1 MAEQPRNPGG
11 ASEATGRSVDPL
23 GAAAPEQELVPEAEQ
38 SNSQSRNLFKT
49 LIGIAWMYG
58 ARGAGLL
65 WTFALIGKLSIS
77 DYGLY
82 AMAFAFATI
91 IGPTLDNP
99 WSVRAIRESEE
110 RFLAERAS
118 RYLIGVGMMA
128 IGIALIPFSFIG
140 FLGFVVAGGEITI
153 NSYIS
158 RDARDGH
165 PDRVYKWGAGR
176 QFFATGAGCIY
187 LFVAPNPTL
196 LGACLLYCAP
206 YLVIAVL
213 AGFAVRGHRPGLPGP
228 LRLMLILQGEMLFG
242 TTLYLQ
248 GDVLLLGWLTNTE
261 IVGYYNI
268 ALMLTSALAA
278 VGQSFV
284 MTYHEPLRL
293 SGGDLAAGP
302 KLRTTLMLGSI
313 VGGVV
318 VLVAIGILL
327 SPAPPVVGWVM
338 LIMAG
343 FGALRTVIAVFQVIL
358 YAQHRDRLRFV
369 AALSLIPFKFAFL
382 TLLVWLGLGAIAAA
396 IATTV
401 ADAALLAVF
410 AYAIYVYKRKAPVE

>member
-1 MAEQPRNPGG
+1 MAEPRDPVQ

-23 GAAAPEQELVPEAEQ
+23 GAAAPEQEILPDAEKTDDQ
-38 SNSQSRNLFKT
+38 KRNLFKT

-58 ARGAGLL
+58 GRGVGLL
-65 WTFALIGKLSIS
+65 WTFALIGKLGIS

-91 IGPTLDNP
+91 LGPTLDNP
-99 WSVRAIRESEE
+99 WSVRAMRESEE
-110 RFLAERAS
+110 RFNRERAS
-118 RYLIGVGMMA
+118 RYLVGITLMA
-128 IGIALIPFSFIG
+128 AGIALIPFTFIG
-140 FLGFVVAGGEITI
+140 FLGLVVAGGEMTF

-158 RDARDGH
+158 RYGRDGH
-165 PDRVYKWGAGR
+165 PDLVYKWGAGR
-176 QFFATGAGCIY
+176 QFVGVGMACVY
-187 LFVAPNPTL
+187 LFAVPNPTL

-206 YLVIAVL
+206 YLVMVVL
-213 AGFAVRGHRPGLPGP
+213 AGLVVRGHRPGLPGP

-248 GDVLLLGWLTNTE
+248 GDVLLLGWLTSTE
-261 IVGYYNI
+261 TVGYYNI

-284 MTYHEPLRL
+284 MTYHEPLRQ

-302 KLRTTLMLGSI
+302 KIRTVVLLGLI
-313 VGGVV
+313 VGVVV
-318 VLVAIGILL
+318 VLVAFGILL

-343 FGALRTVIAVFQVIL
+343 FGAIRTVISVFQVIL

-369 AALSLIPFKFAFL
+369 AALGLIPFKFMFL
-382 TLLVWLGLGAIAAA
+382 AVLVWLGWGAIGAAV
-396 IATTV
+396 ATTV

-410 AYAIYVYKRKAPVE
+410 TYAIFFFKRKAPTE

>member
-1 MAEQPRNPGG
+1 MAERRDVG
-11 ASEATGRSVDPL
+11 ASGRDVDPL
-23 GAAAPEQELVPEAEQ
+23 GAAAPEQELVPDAEKSDDQ
-38 SNSQSRNLFKT
+38 KRNLFKT

-58 ARGAGLL
+58 GRGVGLL
-65 WTFALIGKLSIS
+65 WTFALIGKLGIS

-91 IGPTLDNP
+91 LGPTLDNP
-99 WSVRAIRESEE
+99 WSVRAMRESEE
-110 RFLAERAS
+110 RFNRERAS
-118 RYLIGVGMMA
+118 RYLVGVTLMA
-128 IGIALIPFSFIG
+128 IGIALIPFTFIG
-140 FLGFVVAGGEITI
+140 FLGLVVAGGEMTF

-165 PDRVYKWGAGR
+165 PDKVYKWGAGR
-176 QFFATGAGCIY
+176 QFISVALACVY
-187 LFVAPNPTL
+187 LFVVPDPTL
-196 LGACLLYCAP
+196 LGACLLYSAP
-206 YLVIAVL
+206 YLVVAVV
-213 AGFAVRGHRPGLPGP
+213 AAFAVKGHRPGLPGP

-248 GDVLLLGWLTNTE
+248 GDVLLLGWLTSTE

-284 MTYHEPLRL
+284 MTYHEPLRQ
-293 SGGDLAAGP
+293 SGGDLATGP
-302 KLRTTLMLGSI
+302 KLRTTLLLGVI
-313 VGGVV
+313 VGVV
-318 VLVAIGILL
+318 ILIVGLGILL

-338 LIMAG
+338 VIMAG
-343 FGALRTVIAVFQVIL
+343 FGAVRTVIAVFQVIL

-369 AALSLIPFKFAFL
+369 AALTLIPFKFAFL
-382 TLLVWLGLGAIAAA
+382 TALVLLGWGAIAAA
-396 IATTV
+396 IATTL

-410 AYAIYVYKRKAPVE
+410 AYAIYFYKRKTPAT

>member
-1 MAEQPRNPGG
+1 MAERLDPVG
-11 ASEATGRSVDPL
+11 ASEATGRDIDPL
-23 GAAAPEQELVPEAEQ
+23 GAAAPEQELLPEAEKTDDQ
-38 SNSQSRNLFKT
+38 KRNLFKT

-58 ARGAGLL
+58 GRGVGLL

-99 WSVRAIRESEE
+99 WSVRAMRESEE
-110 RFLAERAS
+110 RFNRERAS
-118 RYLIGVGMMA
+118 RFLIGVGMMA
-128 IGIALIPFSFIG
+128 IGVALIPFTFIG
-140 FLGFVVAGGEITI
+140 FLGLVVAGGEMTF

-165 PDRVYKWGAGR
+165 PDKVYKWGAGR
-176 QFFATGAGCIY
+176 QFISVGLACVY
-187 LFVAPNPTL
+187 LFAVPNPTL

-206 YLVIAVL
+206 YAVVAVL
-213 AGFAVRGHRPGLPGP
+213 AAFAVRGHRPGLPGP

-248 GDVLLLGWLTNTE
+248 GDVLLLGWLTSTE
-261 IVGYYNI
+261 VVGYYNI

-284 MTYHEPLRL
+284 MTYHEPLRQ

-302 KLRTTLMLGSI
+302 KMRTVVLLGAI
-313 VGGVV
+313 VGIVI

-343 FGALRTVIAVFQVIL
+343 FGAVRTVIAVFQVIL

-369 AALSLIPFKFAFL
+369 AALGLIPFKFAFL
-382 TLLVWLGLGAIAAA
+382 AVLVWLGWGAIGAAV
-396 IATTV
+396 ATTV

-410 AYAIYVYKRKAPVE
+410 TYAIFFFKRKAPAE

>member
-1 MAEQPRNPGG
+1 MAERINPTG
-11 ASEATGRSVDPL
+11 ASEATGRDVDPL
-23 GAAAPEQELVPEAEQ
+23 GAAVPEQEILPDAEKTDDQ
-38 SNSQSRNLFKT
+38 KTNLFKT

-58 ARGAGLL
+58 GRGVGLL

-110 RFLAERAS
+110 RFNRERAS
-118 RYLIGVGMMA
+118 RFLIGVGMMA
-128 IGIALIPFSFIG
+128 VGVALIPFTFIG
-140 FLGFVVAGGEITI
+140 FLGLVVAGGEMTV

-176 QFFATGAGCIY
+176 QFISVALACVY
-187 LFVAPNPTL
+187 LFAVPDPTL

-206 YLVIAVL
+206 YAVIAVI
-213 AGFAVRGHRPGLPGP
+213 AAFAVRGHRPGLPGP

-248 GDVLLLGWLTNTE
+248 GDVLLLGWLTSTE
-261 IVGYYNI
+261 VVGYYNI

-284 MTYHEPLRL
+284 MTYHEPLRQ
-293 SGGDLAAGP
+293 SGGDLATGP
-302 KLRTTLMLGSI
+302 KMRTVVLLGLI
-313 VGGVV
+313 VGIVI
-318 VLVAIGILL
+318 VLVAVGILL

-343 FGALRTVIAVFQVIL
+343 FGAVRTVITVFQVIL

-369 AALSLIPFKFAFL
+369 AALGLIPFKFVFL
-382 TLLVWLGLGAIAAA
+382 AVLVWLGWGAIGAAV
-396 IATTV
+396 ATTV

-410 AYAIYVYKRKAPVE
+410 TYALFFYKRKTPAA